1 MRFVVRH
8 HTRYRYDAPVGLA
21 RHVVRLTPRPGQG
34 DLPAHR
40 VHVTPEPAARQ
51 ILDDPHG
58 NRLLQLEF
66 SGRCQEL
73 SVESEFEL
81 HTRPPSALE
90 AVLPALP
97 WARQAGPGDPS
108 LAAYLVADGVDAS
121 VREFAER
128 LSAEAGREPVAFL
141 DLLTRTLY
149 SDFDR
154 HIRDTGHAHPAA
166 ETLAT
171 GRGACRDLAVLFMDA
186 TRCLGIP
193 SRFVSGYQAQREAVD
208 RQRHLH
214 AWPEV
219 HLPGVGFRGW
229 DPTHG
234 LRVGEGHV
242 ALCAAPTQL
251 ETMPIEGAFFVD
263 AGPVTST
270 LDFSLQIDAA

>member
-34 DLPAHR
+34 DLLSHA

-51 ILDDPHG
+51 TLDDSHG

-66 SGRCQEL
+66 SGQCQEL
-73 SVESEFEL
+73 SVDSEFEL
-81 HTRPPSALE
+81 HTRPPASLE
-90 AVLPALP
+90 GALPALP
-97 WARQAGPGDPS
+97 WRQPDPA
-108 LAAYLVADGVDAS
+108 LAAYLAAGAVDPSVA
-121 VREFAER
+121 EFAEA
-128 LSAEAGREPVAFL
+128 LAAETGREPVAFL
-141 DLLTRTLY
+141 DLLTHTLY

-154 HIRDTGHAHPAA
+154 HIRDAGHAHPAA
-166 ETLAT
+166 ETLALR
-171 GRGACRDLAVLFMDA
+171 RGACRDLAVLFMDA
-186 TRCLGIP
+186 TRHLGIP
-193 SRFVSGYQAQREAVD
+193 SRFVSGYQARREAVD
-208 RQRHLH
+208 GRRHLH

-219 HLPGVGFRGW
+219 HLPTFGFRGW

-251 ETMPIEGAFFVD
+251 ETMPVEGAFFVD
-263 AGPVTST
+263 GGPVNST